1 MVKVIIEMDGEKV
14 FEQEREFVHFIMGTA
29 VGDGAYDAVGGL
41 VGVPKP
47 GALPK
52 IFADSYQNTVKELCG
67 DEKKAYLSLL
77 ANLRRE
83 INKILDKEIA
93 ENMDA
98 VGEIVSETIG
108 KILSEKMEG
117 KES

>member
-1 MVKVIIEMDGEKV
+1 MVKVTIEMDGEKV
-14 FEQEREFVHFIMGTA
+14 FEQEREFVHFIKGTA
-29 VGDGAYDAVGGL
+29 VENNAYDVACGL
-41 VGVPKP
+41 VGMSKP

-52 IFADSYQNTVKELCG
+52 ILADSCQGTVKELCG

-83 INKILDKEIA
+83 INKIFDEEIA

-108 KILSEKMEG
+108 KILSEKMEE
-117 KES
+117 KKS

>member
-1 MVKVIIEMDGEKV
+1 MVKVIIELDGEKV

-29 VGDGAYDAVGGL
+29 VENNAYDVAGDL
-41 VGVPKP
+41 VGRPKP

-52 IFADSYQNTVKELCG
+52 IFANSCQDSIKGLCG

-77 ANLRRE
+77 ANLRGE

-108 KILSEKMEG
+108 KILSEKTEE